1 MFAVIVR
8 FQQLTSYLSPL
19 SGYFGQIDGG
29 QNSEPSLYLS
39 TSQHKTLKFYHIIW
53 GFILAALTRLH

>member
-8 FQQLTSYLSPL
+8 FQQLTSSLSPL

-29 QNSEPSLYLS
+29 QMSEPNL
-39 TSQHKTLKFYHIIW
+39 
-53 GFILAALTRLH
+53 